1 MLTGSGNSSVV
12 QASDLWL
19 KGLGF
24 KYLQENFLLQGQLS
38 VTHFGIHSTPVLML
52 IAHKRSWSFC
62 HMCRWQVTA
71 KHTYTIPV
79 WLKVK

>member
-1 MLTGSGNSSVV
+1 MLTGSGTSSVV

-19 KGLGF
+19 KGPGF

-38 VTHFGIHSTPVLML
+38 VL
-52 IAHKRSWSFC
+52 SFC
-62 HMCRWQVTA
+62 QMCRWQVTA